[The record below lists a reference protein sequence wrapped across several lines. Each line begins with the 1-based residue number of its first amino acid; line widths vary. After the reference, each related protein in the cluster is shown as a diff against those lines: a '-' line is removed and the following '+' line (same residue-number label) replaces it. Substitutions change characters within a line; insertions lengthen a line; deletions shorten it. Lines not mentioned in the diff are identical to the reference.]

1 MNYIFNNLNDHVP
14 MILGNIYG
22 LLLVSIFIVLRKY
35 NKKVNNINIKL
46 LPRPSLLREQSL
58 LGEGQPNT
66 IEDRLKRALE
76 RKKYLTNN
84 SNHGNISGKF
94 QKVTSYGNLSR
105 SILFEIQ
112 KFKYVRNENKEK
124 SKSVIV
130 YLSILFIIYL
140 FTLLTITMISILLKK

>member
-1 MNYIFNNLNDHVP
+1 

-22 LLLVSIFIVLRKY
+22 LVLVSIFFVLREY
-35 NKKVNNINIKL
+35 NKKINNINIKL

-76 RKKYLTNN
+76 RKEYLTNN

-124 SKSVIV
+124 SKSVIL
-130 YLSILFIIYL
+130 YLSILFIVYL
-140 FTLLTITMISILLKK
+140 FTLFTVTMITILLKK

>member
-22 LLLVSIFIVLRKY
+22 LVLVSIFIVLREY

-130 YLSILFIIYL
+130 YLSILFIVYL
-140 FTLLTITMISILLKK
+140 FTLFTVTMISILLKK